1 MVVSKTEFQF
11 SVCVPCLPDVFS
23 LCWLEPILL
32 SREGILLRTGVHGKQ
47 MERSLG
53 EAPGRDNFGY
63 LELLLRVVLQELEV
77 SRCRKERL
85 DAALFPMA

>member
-1 MVVSKTEFQF
+1 
-11 SVCVPCLPDVFS
+11 
-23 LCWLEPILL
+23 
-32 SREGILLRTGVHGKQ
+32 